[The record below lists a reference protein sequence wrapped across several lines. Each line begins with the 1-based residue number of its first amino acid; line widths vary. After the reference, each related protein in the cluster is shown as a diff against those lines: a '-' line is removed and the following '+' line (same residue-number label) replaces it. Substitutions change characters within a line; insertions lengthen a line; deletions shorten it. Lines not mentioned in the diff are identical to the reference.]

1 MASTI
6 FRNKNNVRPKKTG
19 TAKRQRIKVQRN
31 RLIGLGV
38 AEEAVDKMTPKEV
51 REMLKYPAKITVAS

>member
-31 RLIGLGV
+31 RLIGYGV
-38 AEEAVDKMTPKEV
+38 SEESVDKMTPKEV
-51 REMLKYPAKITVAS
+51 REMLKRPAKIVASN

>member
-19 TAKRQRIKVQRN
+19 TAKRARIKVQRN
-31 RLIGLGV
+31 RLIGFGV
-38 AEEAVDKMTPKEV
+38 DEATVDAMSPKEV
-51 REMLKYPAKITVAS
+51 REMLKYPAKIQATS

>member
-19 TAKRQRIKVQRN
+19 TAKRARIKAQRN
-31 RLIGLGV
+31 RLLGFGI
-38 AEEAVDKMTPKEV
+38 EESIVDKMSPKEI
-51 REMLKYPAKITVAS
+51 REMLKYPAKISVTS